1 MTIRAVQQT
10 LSTQE
15 FSQELERLKKAFA
28 AMEPE
33 LAETIRDPELGL
45 EGYVVV
51 WNTGISMGG
60 PLERCGKGGTRT
72 MPTLTLDEVKML
84 ARTMALKNA
93 AAGLPLGGA
102 KSGIKADSNAPDF
115 EKKYRRFVS
124 LCKPFLHENGGI
136 FGGFGFDIGSKPVH
150 ALWACDELQSRRS
163 FTGKPLDMG
172 GTDYDREGVAGLGV
186 AVAAETTLKRF
197 NVDPAR
203 ATFSVQG
210 LGAMGAAV
218 LRYFSATGARLTCFS
233 DPKYGGTWVFEKPLS
248 DALFSALIKN
258 DTETALPLL
267 TAEGRKIS
275 EDVQDSLYY
284 DADVVFPCA
293 VQNVITDDNCDR
305 IKARFVCEG
314 ANGPSSES
322 ARTKLHQRGVRL
334 VPDFIANPG
343 GIIAAFVELTSPS
356 DNKAEEAKAMTRAK
370 ITENVTRM
378 WSLAEEYDTEPQNAG
393 MFMALTAIG
402 IK

>member
-1 MTIRAVQQT
+1 M
-10 LSTQE
+10 
-15 FSQELERLKKAFA
+15 
-28 AMEPE
+28 
-33 LAETIRDPELGL
+33 
-45 EGYVVV
+45 
-51 WNTGISMGG
+51 
-60 PLERCGKGGTRT
+60 
-72 MPTLTLDEVKML
+72 
-84 ARTMALKNA
+84 
-93 AAGLPLGGA
+93 
-102 KSGIKADSNAPDF
+102 
-115 EKKYRRFVS
+115 
-124 LCKPFLHENGGI
+124 
-136 FGGFGFDIGSKPVH
+136 
-150 ALWACDELQSRRS
+150 
-163 FTGKPLDMG
+163 
-172 GTDYDREGVAGLGV
+172 
-186 AVAAETTLKRF
+186 
-197 NVDPAR
+197 
-203 ATFSVQG
+203 
-210 LGAMGAAV
+210 
-218 LRYFSATGARLTCFS
+218 
-233 DPKYGGTWVFEKPLS
+233 
-248 DALFSALIKN
+248 IKN

-275 EDVQDSLYY
+275 EDVQDSLYC
-284 DADVVFPCA
+284 DTDVVFPCA

-334 VPDFIANPG
+334 IPDFIANPG